1 MKPLLSSAVLL
12 LALCSINQAAR
23 ADSELVTLK
32 TGTALDG
39 LVETSIAGV
48 DTFVYTNTDVSLLG
62 PLGVLSASTSVFTA
76 TYADVLGIGTLNVTD
91 VCTSVDLLDVAPTP
105 CQDFAFSFTNLTLGD
120 ASVIAAVGVGVA
132 ASVNANVAD
141 LDIAGATIAGGSGSF
156 DVQNPPPPPSITPEP
171 GSLSLM
177 ATGLLT
183 AAGMIRRK
191 MTLHNNPLAVINS

>member
-23 ADSELVTLK
+23 ADSELVSLN
-32 TGTALDG
+32 TGVAADA
-39 LVETSIAGV
+39 LVETSVAGV

-76 TYADVLGIGTLNVTD
+76 TYADVLGTLGVLNVTD
-91 VCTSVDLLDVAPTP
+91 VCTSVDILDVAPTP

-120 ASVIAAVGVGVA
+120 ASVVAAIGAV

-141 LDIAGATIAGGSGSF
+141 LDIAGATIAGASGSF
-156 DVQNPPPPPSITPEP
+156 DFQNPPPPSSVTPEP
-171 GSLSLM
+171 DSLSLM
-177 ATGLLT
+177 ATGLLA

-191 MTLHNNPLAVINS
+191 IALTNNPLAVINS